1 MAAAAT
7 DTAIQTKNVGWRRAT
22 LIYSTGELN
31 DMIKIIKSP
40 EGSAV
45 LIKGVTETVEIEVLF
60 FEIEIEVLFFE
71 K

>member
-7 DTAIQTKNVGWRRAT
+7 DTANQTKNVGWRSET

-31 DMIKIIKSP
+31 DMIKIIKFP

>member
-1 MAAAAT
+1 
-7 DTAIQTKNVGWRRAT
+7 
-22 LIYSTGELN
+22 
-31 DMIKIIKSP
+31 MIKIIKSP

>member
-7 DTAIQTKNVGWRRAT
+7 DTANQTKNVGWRSTT

>member
-7 DTAIQTKNVGWRRAT
+7 DTAIQTKNVGSRRAT
-22 LIYSTGELN
+22 LIFPTGELN

-60 FEIEIEVLFFE
+60 FGIEIEVLFFE

>member
-7 DTAIQTKNVGWRRAT
+7 DTANQTKNAGWRSAT

>member
-7 DTAIQTKNVGWRRAT
+7 DTAIQTKNVGSRRAT
-22 LIYSTGELN
+22 LIFPTGELN

-40 EGSAV
+40 EGSVV